1 MEGWKLGLLANY
13 FPSFICSLSSR
24 SAPSSGN
31 ITIMTEPHAVQ
42 SISLINNNDE
52 ARAGRLA
59 TWQIS
64 AHNEDHFHH
73 NHYGCLPWDGIE
85 SWVIFS

>member
-1 MEGWKLGLLANY
+1 MRKVGSWVCWLTTSHH
-13 FPSFICSLSSR
+13 SFVL

-64 AHNEDHFHH
+64 DHNEDHFHH
-73 NHYGCLPWDGIE
+73 NRYGCPPWDGVE